1 MRKSRIA
8 LAAMATLMTMAGM
21 AHGATGVTLYGVIDA
36 SVEYV
41 NRAST
46 LPTATT
52 QSVGP
57 LFRQPFAGGL
67 SASRW
72 GLRGT
77 EDLGGGLQAVF
88 VLESGFQV
96 DSGQVQSSTAGMLFS
111 RVATVGLSNA
121 NHKVTFG
128 RQATSIT
135 DGLVN
140 FSPMRFAATYE
151 PGIWEMGINY
161 RENNMVKYTG
171 TYGPVQTVAHY
182 SFGTGAAAF
191 ALGSGTVLANGGNGE
206 TPGNWKDNTAWG
218 ASLLYLDGRFG
229 FGLAYDQWNPAVTT
243 GSTGKIVKVGAAA
256 SYTTGP
262 LKVMGGYRWNRA
274 EFANGNSLIRDGYYW
289 AGVNYQATRAL
300 ALQLGYFYADIR
312 ETRAPTVAGSV
323 GPGSNPTN
331 PYQVSLTLDYA
342 LSKRTDVYIATAW
355 AHNGA
360 LAFDSV
366 YNAFAFGYAAAP
378 GQKNM
383 VGVTTGIRHV
393 F

>member
-1 MRKSRIA
+1 MTKSRIA
-8 LAAMATLMTMAGM
+8 LAATAALMTMAGM
-21 AHGATGVTLYGVIDA
+21 AHGATGVTLYGVIDG

-46 LPTATT
+46 LPTATA

-77 EDLGGGLQAVF
+77 EDLGGGLQAMF
-88 VLESGFQV
+88 VLESGFQA

-121 NHKVTFG
+121 NNKITLG
-128 RQATSIT
+128 RQTTSIT

-151 PGIWEMGINY
+151 PGIWEMGVNY

-171 TYGPVQTVAHY
+171 TYGPVQAVAHY

-191 ALGSGTVLANGGNGE
+191 ALGSGTVLANGGAGE

-218 ASLLYLDGRFG
+218 ASLMYLDERFG

-243 GSTGKIVKVGAAA
+243 GSTGKIVKIGAGA

-262 LKVMGGYRWNRA
+262 LKVMGGYRWNKA
-274 EFANGNSLIRDGYYW
+274 DFANGNSLIRDGYWW
-289 AGVNYQATRAL
+289 AGVNYQATTAL
-300 ALQLGYFYADIR
+300 AVQLGYFYADIR
-312 ETRAPTVAGSV
+312 ETRAPTAAGST
-323 GPGSNPTN
+323 GPGTNPVN
-331 PYQVSLTLDYA
+331 PYQLNLTLDYN
-342 LSKRTDVYIATAW
+342 LSKRTDVYITTAW